1 MKMGLVVAL
10 LVLLSV
16 PNAGSAQSWRIQDP
30 ALREIH
36 GLIRPSQGS
45 YDVIAWARDVRE
57 LPYRPGDE
65 ILKLEE
71 DRQTVHL
78 AFQSDFGQS
87 SGGFWKCPRS
97 RAEWPDSYNGC
108 TSRVVKTT
116 DDGRKRIFGS
126 TRLFA
131 STRVLA
137 QQDVDAIAESIR
149 FIERAKVESRRLAIA
164 TLTEESTLGD
174 VDVVAVSFSREEFT
188 PEERA
193 RLREVTQEIK
203 AKPTSR

>member
-1 MKMGLVVAL
+1 MKMIFAVGL

-16 PNAGSAQSWRIQDP
+16 PGTGLAQFWQIQAP
-30 ALREIH
+30 SLREIH
-36 GLIRPSQGS
+36 ALVRPNQGN
-45 YDVIAWARDVRE
+45 YEVIAWARAVRE
-57 LPYRPGDE
+57 LPYQAGDE

-78 AFQSDFGQS
+78 VFQSDFGQS
-87 SGGFWKCPRS
+87 NRGFWKCPRS
-97 RAEWPDSYNGC
+97 RAEWPNNYNGC

-116 DDGRKRIFGS
+116 DDGRRQIFGS

-131 STRVLA
+131 STRELA
-137 QQDVDAIAESIR
+137 QQDVDALADNIG
-149 FIERAKVESRRLAIA
+149 FVKKAKAESRRLAIA
-164 TLTEESTLGD
+164 SLTAESKLGD
-174 VDVVAVSFSREEFT
+174 VDVVAASFSRDEFT

-203 AKPTSR
+203 TRRASR